1 MNSPALKHSSLT
13 PVDAAIG
20 LFIAVLWG
28 FNYVAIKISV
38 IHFPPI
44 YVSGLRFTLVAAILI
59 WFTKPPIGN
68 FVSVFLIS
76 VVLGTVHFIFVFTSL
91 TGVDPSVSSIILQL
105 GTPFSALMAWAMLND
120 TFGWR
125 RAIGMLIAFGGVVII
140 AGEPSV
146 SSSLFH
152 VGLCL
157 GAAVCWGCANI
168 LIKKLEGV
176 GPIQLA
182 AWMALFA
189 APQLFVVSALME
201 EGQWATTKSAGMIE
215 WVSVA
220 YMAIGASIF
229 AYGLWYHLMNKY
241 EVSSIVGI
249 NLMPPV
255 FAALSSAW
263 LLGEVMTWEKI
274 VGGLVTL
281 FGVAVIQIRWNRVA
295 GPVE

>member
-1 MNSPALKHSSLT
+1 MNSPALKTSNLT
-13 PVDAAIG
+13 PIDAVIG

-28 FNYVAIKISV
+28 LNYVAIKISV

-44 YVSGLRFTLVAAILI
+44 YASGLRFALVAAILI

-68 FVSVFLIS
+68 FIPVFMIS
-76 VVLGTVHFIFVFTSL
+76 VVLGTLHFIFVFTGL

-105 GTPFSALMAWAMLND
+105 GTPFSALMAWLMLND
-120 TFGWR
+120 AFGWR
-125 RAIGMLIAFGGVVII
+125 RTIGMLIAFGGVAIV

-152 VGLCL
+152 VVLCL
-157 GAAVCWGCANI
+157 GAAVCWGLSNI
-168 LIKKLEGV
+168 LIKKLDGV
-176 GPIQLA
+176 GPIQLN

-189 APQLFVVSALME
+189 APQLFIVSALME
-201 EGQWATTKSAGMIE
+201 EGQWAATKSAGMTE
-215 WVSVA
+215 WASIVF
-220 YMAIGASIF
+220 MAVGASAI

-241 EVSSIVGI
+241 EVSRIVGI

-263 LLGEVMTWEKI
+263 LLGEVLGWEKI
-274 VGGLVTL
+274 VGGLLTL